1 METSIGGYQGKYNI
15 KGTATNIGGYQG
27 KYNIKGTVNV
37 ISIVVPFKPSSYQG
51 SMIYPCLSSLKNDS
65 FKLWFLDYNFTRAKT
80 TKSSS
85 LISR

>member
-1 METSIGGYQGKYNI
+1 MMETSIGGYQGKYNI

-51 SMIYPCLSSLKNDS
+51 
-65 FKLWFLDYNFTRAKT
+65 
-80 TKSSS
+80 
-85 LISR
+85 